1 IIGKQGSLCPAQVLK
16 ELGARADGLPA
27 ERTVPFALLAVR
39 RSRQNYSHFQTAD
52 GDIAGYQGY
61 QRVDSNLQ
69 RMKELGVVSH
79 FVAQRD
85 KLAEAAGEQ
94 PAEEAENRGKKTAG
108 KLGKRKANTG
118 TVFERLLRYSVLTCG
133 ASQTEHMGGLVR
145 MAHVSQSTLFRQRLH
160 AAIKLL
166 AQQAERHEV
175 ASLPDTIVAGINDN
189 RKKLS
194 ICASDLTDAQQDQL
208 LGMLNHRWSEPLTD
222 GKLQH
227 WCAPGCCSS
236 LPEMRA
242 KMEEALMSSLGN
254 GFEVPL
260 LYRWKH
266 FEPAVDYTLRNTAMH
281 GLLAHIWPQC
291 MNSKQDDI
299 LLEQVVDDDAPD
311 LDPSIKQQVRLT
323 RVYRLLCQPDTLAKL
338 AQCVVLTRPLAAFMD
353 RASLVDT
360 VRHRFY
366 LRVRGLNPP
375 SNCPYG
381 EEELRSMNL
390 DLLTGERGLEVVQQ
404 YYHLLLSEPESADWF
419 PEFDLPYTKCI
430 LLIFTTMCDSWRR
443 LVLPYQSITSSCL
456 RIASMSS
463 QEGLEFLWRE
473 QQKVGACIL
482 CKDQHFAQV
491 LVKQLFE
498 PGMTA
503 DDREARYASIQNMI
517 RDLLLHIPASSVE
530 VEKQH
535 AGVQIESDTRRAG
548 AKKRPTNLQRDSYIL
563 STMQDH
569 AATLQAV
576 EAECFGAG
584 KRKVNLLLRRARL
597 LDTTAPAAG
606 RFDVD
611 KFSKDQPR
619 HGRAEYR
626 SHRIGKDGANS
637 LHKEIAARW
646 RALSPRDKARF
657 KVRAEEMHAQREQL
671 MKEPLSR
678 RKPDSLELTQAQ
690 VQRLGNKRLDSTLQQ
705 VSDHDV
711 WKKGL
716 GLWDHVSAL
725 RKDHVLPLADDATA
739 RFQSMFSYDGVV
751 TPNGAIP
758 SYEHPC
764 VCHGGGVCRRHDLYE
779 HVARITTQFDS
790 ILVQHKLAVSEPLL
804 LCIAPEAALSDT
816 EVNIYASQQ
825 LTFGHEGGNFLVN
838 LPRDV
843 SYRAALGRQHRLR
856 RQAPAERRRKG
867 KLPFGLDAMVAE
879 MHPPAVRAVPVA
891 RKGKDKSSC
900 AGSTPAPAKQAA
912 ADDDENA
919 GTADVELFENL
930 FVEDSFPTLE
940 DLAKPLLHWTLSC
953 MGGFLQL
960 MVEDHAGALIDL
972 FAQSVRG
979 SEEMWEPGCSGFSVW
994 DAMAYV
1000 DHSYHDWETDDEQ

>member
-1 IIGKQGSLCPAQVLK
+1 MRLGTPSLS
-16 ELGARADGLPA
+16 LPRRFLFCA
-27 ERTVPFALLAVR
+27 IPTHTYIHPTTHPPNHLATHPPTHPHTLMQSAV
-39 RSRQNYSHFQTAD
+39 Q
-52 GDIAGYQGY
+52 
-61 QRVDSNLQ
+61 
-69 RMKELGVVSH
+69 
-79 FVAQRD
+79 
-85 KLAEAAGEQ
+85 LA
-94 PAEEAENRGKKTAG
+94 
-108 KLGKRKANTG
+108 
-118 TVFERLLRYSVLTCG
+118 
-133 ASQTEHMGGLVR
+133 GLVR

-482 CKDQHFAQV
+482 CKDQHFAQADFYTV
-491 LVKQLFE
+491 LV
-498 PGMTA
+498 
-503 DDREARYASIQNMI
+503 
-517 RDLLLHIPASSVE
+517 
-530 VEKQH
+530 
-535 AGVQIESDTRRAG
+535 
-548 AKKRPTNLQRDSYIL
+548 
-563 STMQDH
+563 
-569 AATLQAV
+569 
-576 EAECFGAG
+576 
-584 KRKVNLLLRRARL
+584 
-597 LDTTAPAAG
+597 
-606 RFDVD
+606 
-611 KFSKDQPR
+611 
-619 HGRAEYR
+619 
-626 SHRIGKDGANS
+626 
-637 LHKEIAARW
+637 
-646 RALSPRDKARF
+646 
-657 KVRAEEMHAQREQL
+657 
-671 MKEPLSR
+671 
-678 RKPDSLELTQAQ
+678 
-690 VQRLGNKRLDSTLQQ
+690 
-705 VSDHDV
+705 
-711 WKKGL
+711 
-716 GLWDHVSAL
+716 
-725 RKDHVLPLADDATA
+725 
-739 RFQSMFSYDGVV
+739 
-751 TPNGAIP
+751 
-758 SYEHPC
+758 
-764 VCHGGGVCRRHDLYE
+764 
-779 HVARITTQFDS
+779 
-790 ILVQHKLAVSEPLL
+790 
-804 LCIAPEAALSDT
+804 
-816 EVNIYASQQ
+816 
-825 LTFGHEGGNFLVN
+825 
-838 LPRDV
+838 
-843 SYRAALGRQHRLR
+843 
-856 RQAPAERRRKG
+856 
-867 KLPFGLDAMVAE
+867 
-879 MHPPAVRAVPVA
+879 
-891 RKGKDKSSC
+891 
-900 AGSTPAPAKQAA
+900 
-912 ADDDENA
+912 
-919 GTADVELFENL
+919 
-930 FVEDSFPTLE
+930 
-940 DLAKPLLHWTLSC
+940 
-953 MGGFLQL
+953 
-960 MVEDHAGALIDL
+960 
-972 FAQSVRG
+972 
-979 SEEMWEPGCSGFSVW
+979 
-994 DAMAYV
+994 
-1000 DHSYHDWETDDEQ
+1000 